1 MAEKTSGLRAL
12 TTLARFAAPRLARY
26 LISGNAIT
34 TNASLKSQLAPVLE
48 TNAQNLIADAAYQA
62 LDAEA
67 GTWIDTRVSVT
78 PGDEVTILG
87 QGAFW
92 MSKPLDIRLGAGSA
106 VWVRIGDG
114 DVFKVT
120 SDAASFVAQKSGQ
133 VSLIAVGPGAWEN
146 TQGEY
151 LGGEVPSG
159 PQGVIDVALLKWNG
173 KAAEGL
179 AQLARAVSSPLGD
192 MLGRAAGKALE
203 PVAAPEGWRYLW
215 RLGDG
220 ELYQAASGSEGHCI
234 HCTTHEDVG
243 ILQIPA
249 ERPLTDTLTLNW
261 DWLAHQLPSSLPEDI
276 EPTHDYLSIAV
287 EFDNG
292 LDLTYMWSA
301 ALPKDTIFQCPLA
314 WWDERETHW
323 VIRTKDELG
332 CWLSEERSIK
342 QDYERAIGGE
352 LPAKV
357 VQVWLIANSLFQRGT
372 GKCDYRA
379 IRLVDGEDV
388 LNVSQT

>member
-1 MAEKTSGLRAL
+1 MAEKASGLGAL
-12 TTLARFAAPRLARY
+12 TTLVRFAAPRLGRY

-34 TNASLKSQLAPVLE
+34 ENASLESQLASVVQLD
-48 TNAQNLIADAAYQA
+48 ADKGIADAAFLA
-62 LDAEA
+62 LDAEEASWVSA
-67 GTWIDTRVSVT
+67 GISVA
-78 PGDEVTILG
+78 PGDEVSILG
-87 QGAFW
+87 QGAYW
-92 MSKPLDIRLGAGSA
+92 MSKPLDIRLGVGNA
-106 VWVRIGDG
+106 VWVRIGEG
-114 DVFKVT
+114 DLFKVT
-120 SDAASFVAQKSGQ
+120 ADASSFVAQTPGQ
-133 VSLIAVGPGAWEN
+133 VFLIAAGPGTWEN
-146 TQGEY
+146 ANGEF

-159 PQGVIDVALLKWNG
+159 PQGVLDVAVIKWTG
-173 KAAEGL
+173 KASEGL
-179 AQLARAVSSPLGD
+179 GELAKTASSPLVE
-192 MLGRAAGKALE
+192 MLSRAAERAVK
-203 PVAAPEGWRYLW
+203 PVSPPEGWRYLW
-215 RLGDG
+215 RLGEG
-220 ELYQAASGSEGHCI
+220 EIYQAANKTEEDCI

-261 DWLAHQLPSSLPEDI
+261 DWIAHQLPSSLPEDI

-301 ALPKDTIFQCPLA
+301 ALPQDTVFQCPLA

-323 VIRTKDELG
+323 VVRTKKDVG
-332 CWLSEERSIK
+332 RWLSEERSIK
-342 QDYERAIGGE
+342 QDYQRAIGGDV
-352 LPAKV
+352 PAKV

-388 LNVSQT
+388 LNL